1 MDQCKVKSQHIELS
15 DLPTSETMLRVHSVE
30 SFGSVDGPGIR
41 FVIFLKG
48 CAMRCQYC
56 HNPDTWDRAG
66 GNLRSVDDVLSQALR
81 YRSYWGEKGG
91 ITVSGGEALLQIQP
105 LTELFHK
112 AKDLG
117 INTCLDTSAQPFS
130 RKDGRFSAFEAL
142 MKYTDLVLL
151 DIKHIDNDAHKR
163 LTGWENENILDC
175 ARYLSDIHKPVWIR
189 HVLVP
194 GINDDDE
201 SLHRLRSFIDTLSN
215 VERVEVLPYHD
226 LGVYKWEQLGIPY
239 KLTDVKPP
247 TEESVLHARKI
258 LTE

>member
-1 MDQCKVKSQHIELS
+1 MDQCKVNSQHIELS

-130 RKDGRFSAFEAL
+130 RKDGRFSDFEAL